1 MDMCFEH
8 QMQSLPSPP
17 KRVRVSGKRHQKI
30 IDRLHPH
37 GAVRK
42 LSFGDLNSKK
52 DKNVEKNGRKRKAL
66 AAKGSKEESE
76 GATENSERVKS
87 SLSNLFEG
95 QGRKPVWRPASR
107 LKAYSPSMD
116 RAVYGTTLPRPKSS
130 SYSLRK
136 SRKGLHK
143 ATTVSSSM
151 AHLSTRKATHPFFD
165 RQQTRTI
172 RSLDQS
178 HLPCPPPHP
187 FPS

>member
-1 MDMCFEH
+1 MKRLDPVERCDPSYDMSSCEPPCWMRSELRVIRRKERRKLLSPRSIERERARVMDMCFEH
-8 QMQSLPSPP
+8 QMQSPLSRSPL

-30 IDRLHPH
+30 IDRLHSH

-130 SYSLRK
+130 SYS
-136 SRKGLHK
+136 
-143 ATTVSSSM
+143 
-151 AHLSTRKATHPFFD
+151 
-165 RQQTRTI
+165 
-172 RSLDQS
+172 
-178 HLPCPPPHP
+178 
-187 FPS
+187 